1 MSRESK
7 LTETLARL
15 EKATQQTINT
25 RGYNKDA
32 KNLKILEEIIKEQL
46 IHANTR
52 SSTRTIR

>member
-7 LTETLARL
+7 LAEDLARL

-25 RGYNKDA
+25 RGYSKDA

-52 SSTRTIR
+52 TTTRTIR